1 MNEIFIACLC
11 FIALGGALGLLLSLA
26 SKVFHVKQDKRIDE
40 ITDVLPSANCGGC
53 GYPGCTNYA
62 KAIVES
68 GEKCNLCV
76 AGGDEVAKK
85 ISYIMGLTAE
95 PTVRF
100 RAQVMCSGTNSLA
113 KKKYILEG
121 IDDCVAASKLAGGN
135 KMCPNGCIGL
145 GTCVKAC
152 PFGAI
157 HVHDGVAA
165 VDYDMC
171 KACGACVAA
180 CPKEIIKLIPFDAKY
195 WVGCMSVEKGA
206 KTRSY
211 CEVGCISCRLCEKN
225 CPVGAITVENFVAHI
240 DYDKCT
246 HCGKCESVCPR
257 KIIWSKNAQD
267 EDGLFITDMAEAKD
281 EKEKPQEENQ

>member
-11 FIALGGALGLLLSLA
+11 FIALGGALGLMLSLA
-26 SKVFHVKQDKRIDE
+26 SKVFHVKRDERIDE
-40 ITDVLPSANCGGC
+40 ICEILPSANCGGC
-53 GYPGCTNYA
+53 GYPGCANYA
-62 KAIVES
+62 KAVVEGTAAS
-68 GEKCNLCV
+68 NLCV
-76 AGGDEVAKK
+76 AGGEEVTKK
-85 ISYIMGLTAE
+85 ISDIMGLSAE

-121 IDDCVAASKLAGGN
+121 IDDCVAASRLAGGN

-145 GTCVKAC
+145 GTCAKAC
-152 PFGAI
+152 PFDAI

-165 VDYDMC
+165 VDYNKC

-180 CPKEIIKLIPFDAKY
+180 CPKGIIKLIPFDAKY
-195 WVGCMSVEKGA
+195 WVGCMSVDKGA
-206 KTRSY
+206 KTRTY
-211 CEVGCISCRLCEKN
+211 CEVGCIACRICEKN
-225 CPVGAITVENFVAHI
+225 CEAGAITVDNFVAHI

-257 KIIWSKNAQD
+257 KIIWSNKAQI
-267 EDGLFITDMAEAKD
+267 EDGLFITEENN
-281 EKEKPQEENQ
+281 EKEEKSKEASVNE

>member
-26 SKVFHVKQDKRIDE
+26 AKVFYVKRDKRIDE
-40 ITDVLPSANCGGC
+40 ISEVLPSANCGGC
-53 GYPGCTNYA
+53 GYPGCENYA
-62 KAIVES
+62 KAIVE
-68 GEKCNLCV
+68 GGAKCNLCV
-76 AGGDEVAKK
+76 AGGEEVTKK
-85 ISYIMGLTAE
+85 ISDIMGLWAE

-165 VDYDMC
+165 VDYDTC
-171 KACGACVAA
+171 RACGACVAA
-180 CPKEIIKLIPFDAKY
+180 CPKGIIKLIPFDAKY

-206 KTRSY
+206 KTRTY
-211 CEVGCISCRLCEKN
+211 CDVGCISCRICEKN
-225 CPVGAITVENFVAHI
+225 CPTGAITVENFVAHI

-246 HCGKCESVCPR
+246 HCGKCESACPR
-257 KIIWSKNAQD
+257 KIIWSNKAQD
-267 EDGLFITDMAEAKD
+267 DTGLFIVEDSN
-281 EKEKPQEENQ
+281 EKEEKSEEANA